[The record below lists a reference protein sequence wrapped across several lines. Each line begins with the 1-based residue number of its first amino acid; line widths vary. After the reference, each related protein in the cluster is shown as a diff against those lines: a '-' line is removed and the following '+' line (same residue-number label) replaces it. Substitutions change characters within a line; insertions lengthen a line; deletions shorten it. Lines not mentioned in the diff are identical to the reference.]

1 MIRKSYDMSAGIVC
15 IDLVKLQHTLS
26 RASRLAHNALYQ
38 DMAQVEHDIEFAIH
52 AHTGD
57 DDEQFRGLCHA
68 NTHAKYLS
76 SEATH
81 YADCVEALFH
91 ISEAI
96 KRDVVEFAPMKG

>member
-15 IDLVKLQHTLS
+15 VDLVKLQHTLS

-38 DMAQVEHDIEFAIH
+38 DMAQVEHDIEFAI
-52 AHTGD
+52 TGD
-57 DDEQFRGLCHA
+57 NDEQFRGLCHA

-96 KRDVVEFAPMKG
+96 KRDVVELARMKG

>member
-38 DMAQVEHDIEFAIH
+38 DMAQVEHDIEFAI
-52 AHTGD
+52 TGD
-57 DDEQFRGLCHA
+57 NDEQFRGLCHA

>member
-38 DMAQVEHDIEFAIH
+38 DMSQVEHDIEFAN
-52 AHTGD
+52 AHTRD

>member
-38 DMAQVEHDIEFAIH
+38 DMAQVDHDIEFAI
-52 AHTGD
+52 TGD
-57 DDEQFRGLCHA
+57 NDEQFRGLCHA